1 MFTPLPSF
9 FHTSAH
15 IFVCLLLSFLT
26 HASETSWICNFRTL
40 ILIIIIFFLQPSLK
54 PENFFFSF
62 SFLFI
67 FFFFLILYFFP
78 YLSFSFL
85 LFILFLFIFYFLSF
99 PSFHFFFFLMF
110 WCIAKDK
117 KLPKIFAV
125 RKDTCGIECLFAHSE
140 KMLRKLDSR

>member
-54 PENFFFSF
+54 PENFFFLFQF
-62 SFLFI
+62 SFYFLFLPNSL
-67 FFFFLILYFFP
+67 FLS
-78 YLSFSFL
+78 LS
-85 LFILFLFIFYFLSF
+85 LFLFLIIYFISFYFLFFIFSF
-99 PSFHFFFFLMF
+99 FSFFFFLMF